1 MKDRIVSNIFSGAYC
16 SAHPD
21 EMGICYANTQQQE
34 ELGLSFSQCYNDGVM
49 KDLVIVNMEE
59 GTRYKLQS
67 TQGSNN
73 TLVFKYDGQEFKPRN
88 IYFVDNSINMVTLDK
103 TLTVMAE
110 ATQSI
115 TLYTA
120 LDHTTTI
127 TIRTLLADGSQG
139 SIDYTTL
146 KILGSSD
153 YDKQVVWIT
162 DSNGSEVNVSIE
174 WISSSHIRQDMITQ
188 HVLRLNEIL
197 QLQEGQVQI

>member
-1 MKDRIVSNIFSGAYC
+1 MKDRIASNIFSGSYC
-16 SAHPD
+16 SGITD
-21 EMGICYANTQQQE
+21 EMGICYANAQQQE
-34 ELGLSFSQCYNDGVM
+34 ELGLSFSQCYDDGVM
-49 KDLVIVNMEE
+49 KDLVIINMEE

-73 TLVFKYDGQEFKPRN
+73 TLVFKYDGQEFNPRN
-88 IYFVDNSINMVTLDK
+88 VYFVDNSVNIATQDK
-103 TLTVMAE
+103 TLSVIAE

-139 SIDYTTL
+139 SVDYTTL

-153 YDKQVVWIT
+153 YTKQVVWIT
-162 DSNGSEVNVSIE
+162 DSDGSEVNVSIE
-174 WISSSHIRQDMITQ
+174 WISTSHIMQDIITQ
-188 HVLRLNEIL
+188 HVLRLNETL
-197 QLQEGQVQI
+197 QLQDGQVQN